1 VVGDSAMKIVA
12 IALTNLRRLL
22 RDPIGLFFIFV
33 LPIVLI
39 ITIGSVF
46 GGGFTPR
53 LGIAG
58 SDGGPL
64 EADLVERLKAVDDI
78 EVVDSTDRDE
88 LLSAVERGTVEGGL
102 IVPEDYDSQ
111 LRRGEHADITFLAR
125 PASFSAFAVQS
136 TVAAEVNA
144 QAAQIRAATF
154 AADEGAGSF
163 GANLD
168 VARSAAAAIP
178 EVEVSTAFVTVEGLD
193 ESNAGRFDFG
203 AAQELVLFM
212 FLTSL
217 SASAQLIQTRR
228 LGVSRRMI
236 STPTSIATV
245 LAGETAGRFGIAM
258 VQGLFIVLAS
268 ALLFGV
274 DWGDPLATGTLVVLF
289 ALVGTG
295 AAMLFGALFNND
307 EQANSVGVFVGLGLA
322 ALGGCMVPIEVFP
335 STMEKIAHVTPH
347 AWAVEG
353 LTDVVIENA
362 GVSDIL
368 VPLGVLAAFA
378 GVLLTL
384 ATWRLNRSIV
394 GA

>member
-1 VVGDSAMKIVA
+1 MKIVA

-58 SDGGPL
+58 SDGGL
-64 EADLVERLKAVDDI
+64 LKADLVERLKAVDDI
-78 EVVDSTDRDE
+78 EVVDFTDRDE

-102 IVPEDYDSQ
+102 IVPEDYDSR

-178 EVEVSTAFVTVEGLD
+178 EVEVSTAFVTEEGLD

-362 GVSDIL
+362 SVSDIL

-384 ATWRLNRSIV
+384 ATWRLHRSIV